1 MSRRRLALWCGLFL
15 LAAAPTRADQL
26 IMGVEQSITA
36 QSNIFRLPENRIADG
51 TYELTPVIRLR
62 RPESKFSY
70 DIRYAPSFE
79 VFFKTN
85 GINGFDHLFRSDFGY
100 RATPNASFALSA
112 DVADYRAN
120 RATGVDGATGIP
132 DVTPGARGRITRVFS
147 DLSYEHRLGPVTNLV
162 AGVGLQ
168 SYDYTTPNNVDSL
181 GFGGEIVLTTQPTQI
196 LTLGGS
202 LLASHR
208 GFDERDLQPSSRNT
222 ILNPNLIVQIQPFS
236 TVRLDLR
243 GGPGWVFSSRS
254 GQDPVSV
261 SSFSGAETS
270 QGTVARVFDVSPAS
284 ANPCDDFSGQA
295 ALSTCPLAPA
305 PALTG
310 RLGEETVV
318 FFDPGQNPGS
328 SDDDFATWF
337 LSAELRK
344 DFAWGHVS
352 LNFLRAEDASSGS
365 GSTTVRDS
373 LTGELAFERGR
384 WSTRL
389 RANWNQRLT
398 TTNIDQSLVR
408 AGASTVPTGTGLF
421 YAEANG
427 LIPNAVT
434 RRPEITQ
441 YWVDARVIRRI
452 MDSVE
457 LELGITYLHQER
469 REAPGVRTKFDNV
482 TGNLSFRYTFRPIEY
497 WTR

>member
-1 MSRRRLALWCGLFL
+1 MALWCGLFL
-15 LAAAPTRADQL
+15 LVAAPAGADQL
-26 IMGVEQSITA
+26 ILSVDQSITG
-36 QSNIFRLPENRIADG
+36 QSNIFQLPENRIADG

-62 RPESKFSY
+62 RRPESKFSY
-70 DIRYAPSFE
+70 DIRYAPSYE
-79 VFFKTN
+79 VFFKTK
-85 GINGFDHLFRSDFGY
+85 GGNGFDHLFRSDFGY
-100 RATPNASFALSA
+100 RVTPNGSFALSA

-147 DLSYEHRLGPVTNLV
+147 DLDYQHRLGPVTNLV
-162 AGVGLQ
+162 AAVGLQ
-168 SYDYTTPNNVDSL
+168 SYEYTTPNNVDSL
-181 GFGGEIVLTTQPTQI
+181 GFGGNIALTTQPTQI
-196 LTLGGS
+196 LTLGAS
-202 LLASHR
+202 FFASHR
-208 GFDERDLQPSSRNT
+208 GFDERSLQPASRNT
-222 ILNPNLIVQIQPFS
+222 ILNPNLIVQIQPLP

-261 SSFSGAETS
+261 PTFSGAQTS
-270 QGTVARVFDVSPAS
+270 QGTVARVFDVSAAS
-284 ANPCDDFSGQA
+284 PNACDEFSGEPA
-295 ALSTCPLAPA
+295 ISTCPIAPA

-310 RLGEETVV
+310 RLEERTVV

-328 SDDDFATWF
+328 SDDDFSTWF
-337 LSAELRK
+337 LAAELRK
-344 DFAWGHVS
+344 EFGWGHLS

-365 GSTTVRDS
+365 GATSIRDS
-373 LTGELAFERGR
+373 LTGEVYFEHGR
-384 WSTRL
+384 WSARV
-389 RANWNQRLT
+389 RANYNKRKT

-421 YAEANG
+421 FAESNG

-434 RRPEITQ
+434 RRPEISQ
-441 YWVDARVIRRI
+441 YWIGGRLVRR
-452 MDSVE
+452 MLDSVE

-482 TGNLSFRYTFRPIEY
+482 TGVMTFRYFFRPIEY